1 MLKHLK
7 ILGLTM
13 LAFAANTMFSEVK
26 ITCFAGDAVLR
37 DGSRELYVD
46 LENSG
51 ESFETKVS
59 LAGSERAVEL
69 AKGSNTVIFHIQNSK
84 DPQTLPI
91 IVKREGG
98 EDARFDATVKPVER
112 EWDFYL
118 IQHTHTDIGYTR
130 P

>member
-46 LENSG
+46 VENSG
-51 ESFETKVS
+51 ESFDAKVS
-59 LAGSERAVEL
+59 LAGSERAVKL
-69 AKGSNTVIFHIQNSK
+69 AKGSS
-84 DPQTLPI
+84 TLRFQIPKTR
-91 IVKREGG
+91 KRC
-98 EDARFDATVKPVER
+98 
-112 EWDFYL
+112 L
-118 IQHTHTDIGYTR
+118 
-130 P
+130 